1 MDFFVQTQTFLPKKL
16 ITSLAGVLAC
26 LKYRP
31 IKNFLIG
38 SFIRAYE
45 VDMAEADA
53 LSIDQYADFNDFFTR
68 RLRSGSRPLPENMK
82 AMVSPADGVISE
94 LGQISQMQI
103 IQAKG
108 KMYSVSNLLGDND
121 LAGYMDG
128 GCFTTVYLSP
138 KDYHRVHMP
147 LNGKP
152 LSIRYIPGKLF
163 SVNNRTAQNV
173 DSLFAI
179 NERLV
184 ITFED
189 EETKKNFVLV
199 MVGALIVG
207 GMETVLTGPIKR
219 SKVRKILNFQK
230 TTLLRGEELGRF
242 YLGSTV
248 ILMCPRGMV
257 ELDEVMVPSMSVK
270 MGQQIGLL

>member
-1 MDFFVQTQTFLPKKL
+1 LDFFVQTQTFLPKKL

-68 RLRSGSRPLPENMK
+68 QLRSGSRPLPENMK

>member
-1 MDFFVQTQTFLPKKL
+1 MDFFVQTQTVLPKKL
-16 ITSLAGVLAC
+16 ITSLAGVLAR
-26 LKYRP
+26 LRYRP

-45 VDMAEADA
+45 VDMTEADA

-68 RLRSGSRPLPENMK
+68 RLRSGARPLPENAK

-108 KMYSVSNLLGDND
+108 KMYSVSKLLGDND
-121 LAGYMDG
+121 LAVYMDG

-207 GMETVLTGPIKR
+207 GMETVLTGFIKR
-219 SKVRKILNFQK
+219 SKVPSILDFQK

-248 ILMCPRGMV
+248 ILLCPKGMV
-257 ELDEVMVPSMSVK
+257 ELDELMAPGMSVK
-270 MGQQIGLL
+270 MGQKIGLI

>member
-1 MDFFVQTQTFLPKKL
+1 MDFFVQTQTVLPKKL
-16 ITSLAGVLAC
+16 ITSLAGILAR
-26 LKYRP
+26 LRYRP

-45 VDMAEADA
+45 VDMTEADA

-68 RLRSGSRPLPENMK
+68 RLRSGARPLPENAK

-108 KMYSVSNLLGDND
+108 KMYSVSKLLGDND
-121 LAGYMDG
+121 LAVYMDG

-207 GMETVLTGPIKR
+207 GMETVLTGFIKR
-219 SKVRKILNFQK
+219 SKVPSILDFQK

-248 ILMCPRGMV
+248 ILLCPKGMV
-257 ELDEVMVPSMSVK
+257 ELDELMAPGMSVK
-270 MGQQIGLL
+270 MGQKIGLI

>member
-1 MDFFVQTQTFLPKKL
+1 MT
-16 ITSLAGVLAC
+16 
-26 LKYRP
+26 
-31 IKNFLIG
+31 
-38 SFIRAYE
+38 
-45 VDMAEADA
+45 EADA

-68 RLRSGSRPLPENMK
+68 RLRSGARPLPENAK

-94 LGQISQMQI
+94 LGQVSQMQI

-108 KMYSVSNLLGDND
+108 KMYSVSKLLGDND
-121 LAGYMDG
+121 LAVYMDG

-207 GMETVLTGPIKR
+207 GMETVLTGFIKR
-219 SKVRKILNFQK
+219 SKVPSILDFQK

-248 ILMCPRGMV
+248 ILLCPKGMV
-257 ELDEVMVPSMSVK
+257 ELDELMAPGMSVK
-270 MGQQIGLL
+270 MGQKIGLI

>member
-1 MDFFVQTQTFLPKKL
+1 MT
-16 ITSLAGVLAC
+16 
-26 LKYRP
+26 
-31 IKNFLIG
+31 
-38 SFIRAYE
+38 
-45 VDMAEADA
+45 EADA

-68 RLRSGSRPLPENMK
+68 RLRSGARPLPENAK

-108 KMYSVSNLLGDND
+108 KMYSVSKLLGDND
-121 LAGYMDG
+121 LAVYMDG

-207 GMETVLTGPIKR
+207 GMETVLTGFIKR
-219 SKVRKILNFQK
+219 SKVPSILHFQK

-248 ILMCPRGMV
+248 ILLCPKGMV
-257 ELDEVMVPSMSVK
+257 ELDELMAPGMSVK
-270 MGQQIGLL
+270 MGQKIGLI

>member
-1 MDFFVQTQTFLPKKL
+1 
-16 ITSLAGVLAC
+16 
-26 LKYRP
+26 
-31 IKNFLIG
+31 
-38 SFIRAYE
+38 
-45 VDMAEADA
+45 
-53 LSIDQYADFNDFFTR
+53 
-68 RLRSGSRPLPENMK
+68 
-82 AMVSPADGVISE
+82 
-94 LGQISQMQI
+94 
-103 IQAKG
+103 
-108 KMYSVSNLLGDND
+108 MYSVSKLLGDND
-121 LAGYMDG
+121 LAVYMDG

-207 GMETVLTGPIKR
+207 EWRRYSLDSLKDQKYPAYWIFRKR
-219 SKVRKILNFQK
+219 H
-230 TTLLRGEELGRF
+230 
-242 YLGSTV
+242 
-248 ILMCPRGMV
+248 C
-257 ELDEVMVPSMSVK
+257 
-270 MGQQIGLL
+270 

>member
-1 MDFFVQTQTFLPKKL
+1 LDFFVQTQTVLPKKL
-16 ITSLAGVLAC
+16 ITSLAGVLAR
-26 LKYRP
+26 LRYRP

-45 VDMAEADA
+45 VDMTEADA
-53 LSIDQYADFNDFFTR
+53 MSIDQYADFNDFFTR
-68 RLRSGSRPLPENMK
+68 RLRSGARPLPENAK

-94 LGQISQMQI
+94 LGQVSQMQI

-108 KMYSVSNLLGDND
+108 KMYSVSKLLGDND
-121 LAGYMDG
+121 LAVYMDG

-207 GMETVLTGPIKR
+207 GMETVLTGFIKR
-219 SKVRKILNFQK
+219 SKVPSILDFQK

-248 ILMCPRGMV
+248 ILLCPKGMV
-257 ELDEVMVPSMSVK
+257 ELDELMAPGMSVK
-270 MGQQIGLL
+270 MGQKIGLI